1 MKLILRNT
9 ISGLIP
15 LFPSDFDEKRK
26 LKLGVD
32 YEAEI
37 KMPRNYPFLK
47 KFMALINLGCENS
60 SLDMPH
66 NTYRKYMTIKAGYYN
81 AYSTPK
87 GVYYEPMS
95 ISFASMP
102 EEEFQEVYSRVLD
115 KIIEDI
121 GSTREEIEQQLI
133 NFM

>member
-1 MKLILRNT
+1 MKLIVRNT
-9 ISGLIP
+9 ITGLIP
-15 LFPSDFDEKRK
+15 LFPSDFDQKRK

-32 YEAEI
+32 YEADI
-37 KMPRNYPFLK
+37 KLPRNYPFLK

-66 NTYRKYMTIKAGYYN
+66 ETYRKYMTIKAGYYN

-87 GVYYEPMS
+87 GVYYEAMS
-95 ISFASMP
+95 ISFSSMH
-102 EEEFQEVYSRVLD
+102 EDEFQEVYYRVLD

-121 GSTREEIEQQLI
+121 GSTKDEIEKQLI
-133 NFM
+133 DFM